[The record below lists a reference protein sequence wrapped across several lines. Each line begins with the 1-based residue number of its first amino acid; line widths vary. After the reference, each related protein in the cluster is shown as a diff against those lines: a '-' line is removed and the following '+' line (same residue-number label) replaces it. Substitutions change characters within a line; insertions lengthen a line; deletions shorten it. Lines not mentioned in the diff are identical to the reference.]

1 MGRKQAISAQGLPQ
15 PYADMVGRIH
25 EFCIS
30 LIGQAQAGNVCGV
43 LVEAERLAKQT
54 GSLVDLLNM
63 KGEKNEAIQTGR
75 AFTHLVGQLIG
86 SDEKKADKK

>member
-1 MGRKQAISAQGLPQ
+1 MARKQAISAQGLPQ

-30 LIGQAQAGNVCGV
+30 LIGQAQAGNECGV

-54 GSLVDLLNM
+54 GALVDLLTM
-63 KGEKNEAIQTGR
+63 KGKEC
-75 AFTHLVGQLIG
+75 
-86 SDEKKADKK
+86 